1 MSRPQSSVFWVFLN
15 VGRSNSH
22 SCFWDCSSFIQR
34 TVVCLLNLWR
44 RNNFGN
50 RTGKEVSFSGS
61 HDMGKVIVNYLVMCL
76 KQTKQQVCAVGL
88 FSPMPSA
95 AEEIGMYWTRFGQ
108 EYCLK
113 YTLSPS
119 PHLKNWLII
128 EPWEVLSGLE
138 RWMGRGR
145 GTRAGA
151 GQGAVLWRLWRRG
164 TVRCRSRA
172 SPCPAVSGCT
182 EDRLSCSGSSGSS
195 LSPLLPSQE
204 WALYCSIPAP
214 TTVTSSQA
222 ISSAPFHPAW
232 YNLPPSL
239 RNHQIKVLWKT
250 DGCFPLP
257 FISCSQSWLT
267 LRLAPFT
274 SVCSMSSWRAEVL

>member
-1 MSRPQSSVFWVFLN
+1 MGEKKICQDLRALYFESSWMWGEAIFSLVFGTIL
-15 VGRSNSH
+15 RLYKELY
-22 SCFWDCSSFIQR
+22 
-34 TVVCLLNLWR
+34 VCLLNLWR

-61 HDMGKVIVNYLVMCL
+61 HDMGKVIVNYFVMCL

-113 YTLSPS
+113 CTLSPS
-119 PHLKNWLII
+119 PHLKNWLIV
-128 EPWEVLSGLE
+128 EPWEVQSGLE

-151 GQGAVLWRLWRRG
+151 GPGAVLWRLWRRG

-172 SPCPAVSGCT
+172 SPCPAITDCT
-182 EDRLSCSGSSGSS
+182 EDRLSCFGSSDSS
-195 LSPLLPSQE
+195 LSEERTPFLPRVSFVLL
-204 WALYCSIPAP
+204 
-214 TTVTSSQA
+214 
-222 ISSAPFHPAW
+222 HPC
-232 YNLPPSL
+232 P
-239 RNHQIKVLWKT
+239 
-250 DGCFPLP
+250 
-257 FISCSQSWLT
+257 
-267 LRLAPFT
+267 
-274 SVCSMSSWRAEVL
+274 